1 MEEFEGYLRRKG
13 YSANTVASYMFA
25 VRQLRE
31 RVDRLTDEALF
42 AHKDWLIGTYA
53 AKTVNN
59 RLIAINTYLNFVGY
73 EGIRL
78 AGVKIQ
84 QKPFLDNVVSNSQYE
99 AMKAQLKGEDDPF
112 WLFVIRFLACTGAR
126 VSELR
131 RFTVEHVRTGHM
143 DIVSK
148 GSKLR
153 RVYVPAELQ
162 RDALAWLEAEGRTSG
177 EVFLGDRGTVI
188 TARGIALGLKRVAA
202 RCGVDEA
209 VVYPHS
215 FRHLFAKNFIK
226 RSPDIAL
233 LADLMGHE
241 SIETTRVYLRRT
253 AQEQRDEVNAVV
265 DW

>member
-1 MEEFEGYLRRKG
+1 MEEFERHLRCKG
-13 YSANTVASYMFA
+13 YSQNTVASYLFA
-25 VRQLRE
+25 ARQLRE
-31 RVDRLTDEALF
+31 RVDALTNESLL
-42 AHKDWLIGTYA
+42 AHKDWLIGAYA

-59 RLIAINTYLNFVGY
+59 RLIAINAYLDFVGF
-73 EGIRL
+73 EGVRL
-78 AGVKIQ
+78 VGVKIQ
-84 QKPFLDNVVSNSQYE
+84 QKPFLDNVVSNEQYE
-99 AMKAQLKGEDDPF
+99 AMKSQLEQEGDLF

-131 RFTVEHVRTGHM
+131 RFTVKHARAGHM

-153 RVYVPAELQ
+153 RVYIPVGLQ

-177 EVFLGDRGTVI
+177 EVFLGERGTVI

-226 RSPDIAL
+226 RNPDIAL

>member
-1 MEEFEGYLRRKG
+1 MEEYERHLRCKG
-13 YSANTVASYMFA
+13 YSPNTVASYAFA
-25 VRQLRE
+25 AKQLRK
-31 RVDRLTDEALF
+31 RVGSLADEALL
-42 AHKDWLIGTYA
+42 AHKDWLVSAYA

-59 RLIAINTYLNFVGY
+59 RVIAINAYLDYVGY
-73 EGIRL
+73 EGVRL

-84 QKPFLDNVVSNSQYE
+84 QKPFLDNVVSNEQYN
-99 AMKAQLKGEDDPF
+99 AMKAQLEREGDLF
-112 WLFVIRFLACTGAR
+112 WLFIIRFLACTGAR

-131 RFTVEHVRTGHM
+131 RFTIAHVRVGHM
-143 DIVSK
+143 DLVSK

-153 RVYVPAELQ
+153 RIYVPTALQ
-162 RDALAWLEAEGRTSG
+162 RDALVWLEAEGRTSG
-177 EVFLGDRGTVI
+177 EVFVGERGNVI
-188 TARGIALGLKRVAA
+188 TARGIALGLKRVAS
-202 RCGVDEA
+202 RCGVDDA
-209 VVYPHS
+209 VIYPHS

-226 RSPDIAL
+226 RNPDIAL

>member
-1 MEEFEGYLRRKG
+1 MEEFERHLRRKG
-13 YSANTVASYMFA
+13 YSANTVASYAFA
-25 VRQLRE
+25 ARQLCE
-31 RVDRLTDEALF
+31 HIGTLADESLL

-59 RLIAINTYLNFVGY
+59 RLIAINAYLDFVGY
-73 EGIRL
+73 DGLRL

-84 QKPFLDNVVSNSQYE
+84 QKPFLDNVVSNEQYT
-99 AMKAQLKGEDDPF
+99 AIKTQLERDGDLF
-112 WLFVIRFLACTGAR
+112 WLFVVRFLACTGAR

-131 RFTVEHVRTGHM
+131 RFTVEHVRAGHM

-153 RVYVPAELQ
+153 RVYVPAVLQ
-162 RDALAWLEAEGRTSG
+162 YDALAWLEDEGRTCG
-177 EVFLGDRGTVI
+177 EIFVGELGTVI

-226 RSPDIAL
+226 RNPDIAL

-253 AQEQRDEVNAVV
+253 A
-265 DW
+265 

>member
-1 MEEFEGYLRRKG
+1 MEEFECYLRRKG
-13 YSANTVASYMFA
+13 YSPNTMASYVFA
-25 VRQLRE
+25 ARQLCE
-31 RVDRLTDEALF
+31 RLGTLTDEALLE
-42 AHKDWLIGTYA
+42 HKDWLIGTYA

-59 RLIAINTYLNFVGY
+59 RLIAINAYLDFVGY
-73 EGIRL
+73 GGMRL

-84 QKPFLDNVVSNSQYE
+84 QKPFLDNVVSNEQYE
-99 AMKAQLKGEDDPF
+99 AMKSQLEHEGDLF
-112 WLFVIRFLACTGAR
+112 WLFVIHFLACTGAR

-131 RFTVEHVRTGHM
+131 RFTVEHVRAGHM

-153 RVYVPAELQ
+153 RVYIPVGLQ

-177 EVFLGDRGTVI
+177 EVFLGERGTVI
-188 TARGIALGLKRVAA
+188 TARGIALGLKRVAV

-209 VVYPHS
+209 VIYPHS

>member
-1 MEEFEGYLRRKG
+1 MEEFKQYLRHKG
-13 YSANTVASYMFA
+13 YAPNTVVSYVFA
-25 VRQLRE
+25 AKQLRE
-31 RVDRLTDEALF
+31 HVNALTDEALLT
-42 AHKDWLIGTYA
+42 HKDWLIGNYA

-59 RLIAINTYLNFVGY
+59 RLIAINAYLDYVGY
-73 EGIRL
+73 EGVRL

-84 QKPFLDNVVSNSQYE
+84 QKPFLDNVVSNEQYN
-99 AMKAQLKGEDDPF
+99 AMKAQLSSEGDLF

-153 RVYVPAELQ
+153 RIYVPANLQ
-162 RDALAWLEAEGRTSG
+162 HDALMWLEAEGRTSG
-177 EVFLGDRGTVI
+177 EVFVGEHGSVI

-202 RCGVDEA
+202 RSAVDES

-226 RSPDIAL
+226 RNPDIAL